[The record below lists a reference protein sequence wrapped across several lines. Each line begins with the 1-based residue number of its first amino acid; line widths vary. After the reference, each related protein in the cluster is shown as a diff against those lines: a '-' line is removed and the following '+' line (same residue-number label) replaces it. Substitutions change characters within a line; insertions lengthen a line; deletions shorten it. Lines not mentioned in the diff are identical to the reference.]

1 MLWMNVLLSL
11 ISLLTATLSAMFGM
25 VGGMVL
31 MGVYA
36 TLLPVPA
43 AMVMHGST
51 QLLSNVSRALLLRRS
66 VFWSGVGLYIAGALA
81 AFAALYSVH
90 WVPSPFLVFLG
101 LGLTPFLAAL
111 LPKRLLDF
119 ERPRAAV
126 ATGVL
131 VAALQLTAGAAGPV
145 LDIAFVDSSL
155 DREQVVAT
163 KAVTQCFSHSLKLI
177 YFLPALSSGS
187 IQPELLVCVFIATLL
202 GTKLGTVVLKRMT
215 DASFRRYSRAIIYAV
230 GVMYLGKATL
240 LLW

>member
-1 MLWMNVLLSL
+1 MLVLLVLLGLTSL
-11 ISLLTATLSAMFGM
+11 FTATLSAMFGM
-25 VGGMVL
+25 VGGMLL

-36 TLLPVPA
+36 ALLPIPA

-51 QLLSNVSRALLLRRS
+51 QLLSNLSRAFLLRRR
-66 VFWSGVGLYIAGALA
+66 VFWGGVWLYVIGALA
-81 AFAALYSVH
+81 SFAALYSVH
-90 WVPSPFLVFLG
+90 WVTSPLFVFIS

-119 ERPRAAV
+119 ERRPAAV
-126 ATGVL
+126 ATGCL

-145 LDIAFVDSSL
+145 LDIAFIDSQL

-163 KAVTQCFSHSLKLI
+163 KAVTQCFSHSLKLA
-177 YFLPALSSGS
+177 YFVPALSSGS
-187 IQPELLVCVFIATLL
+187 IQPELLVCVFVATLV

-215 DASFRRYSRAIIYAV
+215 DASFRRSTRAIIYAV
-230 GVMYLGKATL
+230 GIMYLGKASL